1 MASDFYSVARSLESG
16 RTHTV
21 AKEVLASKEWACRS
35 ALRVLIVDP
44 STRTRGPFCTKAGSC
59 SRRIDFLYHSNLGA
73 RAFKD
78 LYRREKKKGGKG
90 PGGCRSRLRGPLL
103 LLSCEVQGYLA
114 HKKASTP

>member
-35 ALRVLIVDP
+35 ALRVLLVDP
-44 STRTRGPFCTKAGSC
+44 STRTRGPFCTKAGSYL
-59 SRRIDFLYHSNLGA
+59 SLADFLCYSSLGS
-73 RAFKD
+73 RVFQD
-78 LYRREKKKGGKG
+78 LSREIKKEKKGS
-90 PGGCRSRLRGPLL
+90 GGCSSRLRGPPL

-114 HKKASTP
+114 HKKASPP